1 MVVTKDLSRL
11 SRDYITIGEYTEK
24 FFPEHSVRYVSI
36 LDNMDTASNNS
47 SNDFM
52 PIRAVLNEY
61 SSKDTSKKING
72 VFRTKMNAGE
82 FLGSRAPF
90 GYVKSETVK
99 NKLEIHPEYS
109 KYVKEIFT
117 RYLNGDKII
126 EIANSLT
133 ARGIPTPSKIL
144 KLNLKET
151 ATTYFWKESVVR
163 RILQNDVYTGCVTSH
178 KTQKIN
184 FKSQV
189 RIHIPLAEQIKVEN
203 MHEPIISKEMFNKVQ
218 ERLSKNTHKIIKKLD
233 NPLKG
238 LLYCAECGSSMQ
250 ISYTKYTKG
259 DKVGEIKYKYF
270 RCSSGNRY
278 KELHK
283 CKSHYFREDQ
293 LLPAIEQAIKNIFNK
308 YLDKSYM
315 QEITNNVLLT
325 NKKENENIDLLKNQ
339 THELEVL
346 ESKINNM
353 YIDKL
358 SGIIQEQDF
367 NNVYKILCDNR
378 DKLKVEIA
386 NIEKR
391 LNLTGTSISK
401 SEINKIIKEYLKSS
415 KNSLLYDL
423 VEKIEITED
432 KQVNIY
438 FKFKELNIAQKL

>member
-90 GYVKSETVK
+90 GYIKSETVK

-184 FKSQV
+184 FISQV
-189 RIHIPLAEQIKVEN
+189 RIQIPLAEQLKVEN
-203 MHEPIISKEMFNKVQ
+203 MHEPIIS
-218 ERLSKNTHKIIKKLD
+218 
-233 NPLKG
+233 
-238 LLYCAECGSSMQ
+238 
-250 ISYTKYTKG
+250 
-259 DKVGEIKYKYF
+259 
-270 RCSSGNRY
+270 
-278 KELHK
+278 
-283 CKSHYFREDQ
+283 
-293 LLPAIEQAIKNIFNK
+293 
-308 YLDKSYM
+308 
-315 QEITNNVLLT
+315 
-325 NKKENENIDLLKNQ
+325 
-339 THELEVL
+339 
-346 ESKINNM
+346 
-353 YIDKL
+353 
-358 SGIIQEQDF
+358 
-367 NNVYKILCDNR
+367 R
-378 DKLKVEIA
+378 DI
-386 NIEKR
+386 
-391 LNLTGTSISK
+391 
-401 SEINKIIKEYLKSS
+401 
-415 KNSLLYDL
+415 
-423 VEKIEITED
+423 
-432 KQVNIY
+432 
-438 FKFKELNIAQKL
+438 